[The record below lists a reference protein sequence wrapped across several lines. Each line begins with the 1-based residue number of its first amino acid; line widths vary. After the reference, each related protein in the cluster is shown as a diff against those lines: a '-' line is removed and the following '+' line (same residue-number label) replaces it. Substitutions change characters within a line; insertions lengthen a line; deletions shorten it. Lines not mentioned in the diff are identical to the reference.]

1 MSETRRAKVLV
12 IDDEAGML
20 RAVERILSPEHDV
33 TIAATPAEGL
43 TLVHST
49 NPDLVICDI
58 GMPRMDGFEVMQ
70 RLKQTHPELDVI
82 LMTGMSDPDTHM
94 VRAIR
99 ERAFYFI
106 EKPFNREV
114 MRTLVE
120 RCLELRRLR
129 EAEKMHRA
137 RIDRELAE
145 ARSFQQTMLPP
156 AKAVIEG
163 VAIDARCVACSE
175 LGGDIFDYAPAG
187 PGRAAVLV
195 ADVAGHGMSAA
206 LLTAVVKAAFRSS
219 AVDGFEPL
227 AVVQRV
233 AQGIAGF
240 SARRFVTL
248 EVARIDRNRAV
259 MDFVGAG
266 HPPVIVRAADGQV
279 KLLDATGPLV
289 SPAFGLDEWEQ
300 HSIPFDAAST
310 LLVYTDGVTDAA
322 GDDGRFSRQRLIGHV
337 RSSPARG
344 EALLESILEQVRGF
358 SAGRSQ
364 VDDLTLLTA
373 SYALPL
379 SPRSMTGG

>member
-1 MSETRRAKVLV
+1 MSEPRRAKILV

-20 RAVERILSPEHDV
+20 RAVERILAPEHDV
-33 TIAATPAEGL
+33 TCAPTPAEGL

-58 GMPRMDGFEVMQ
+58 GMPRMDGFEVTQ

-129 EAEKMHRA
+129 EAAKMHRA

-156 AKAVIEG
+156 THATIEG

-219 AVDGFEPL
+219 AADGFEPL
-227 AVVQRV
+227 AVVRRV

-248 EVARIDRNRAV
+248 VVARIDRQRGM

-266 HPPVIVRAADGQV
+266 HPPVIVRGADSEV
-279 KLLDATGPLV
+279 KLLDSTGPLV

-300 HSIPFDAAST
+300 QAVPFERQST
-310 LLVYTDGVTDAA
+310 LLIYTDGITECE
-322 GDDGRFSRQRLIGHV
+322 GDGGLFTRRRLIDHV
-337 RSSPARG
+337 RSTNASG
-344 EALLESILEQVRGF
+344 EALLESILSAVRAF
-358 SAGRSQ
+358 AGPRSSG
-364 VDDLTLLTA
+364 DDLTLLAA
-373 SYALPL
+373 SLA
-379 SPRSMTGG
+379 R

>member
-1 MSETRRAKVLV
+1 MSEPRRAKILV

-43 TLVHST
+43 MLVHST

-129 EAEKMHRA
+129 EAEKLHRA

-187 PGRAAVLV
+187 PGR
-195 ADVAGHGMSAA
+195 
-206 LLTAVVKAAFRSS
+206 
-219 AVDGFEPL
+219 
-227 AVVQRV
+227 
-233 AQGIAGF
+233 
-240 SARRFVTL
+240 
-248 EVARIDRNRAV
+248 
-259 MDFVGAG
+259 
-266 HPPVIVRAADGQV
+266 
-279 KLLDATGPLV
+279 
-289 SPAFGLDEWEQ
+289 
-300 HSIPFDAAST
+300 
-310 LLVYTDGVTDAA
+310 
-322 GDDGRFSRQRLIGHV
+322 
-337 RSSPARG
+337 
-344 EALLESILEQVRGF
+344 
-358 SAGRSQ
+358 
-364 VDDLTLLTA
+364 
-373 SYALPL
+373 
-379 SPRSMTGG
+379 

>member
-1 MSETRRAKVLV
+1 MTEPRRAKILV

-33 TIAATPAEGL
+33 TSASTPAEGL

-156 AKAVIEG
+156 TKAVIEG

-175 LGGDIFDYAPAG
+175 LGGDIFDYASAG

-219 AVDGFEPL
+219 AVDGFEPV
-227 AVVQRV
+227 AVVRRV

-248 EVARIDRNRAV
+248 VVARIERSRAT
-259 MDFVGAG
+259 MEFVSAG
-266 HPPVIVRAADGQV
+266 HPPVIVRAGDAQV

-300 HSIPFDAAST
+300 HGTPFHEGDS
-310 LLVYTDGVTDAA
+310 LLVYTDGITESS
-322 GDDGRFSRQRLIGHV
+322 GETGLFTRRRLIEHV
-337 RSSPARG
+337 RSTRETGA
-344 EALLESILEQVRGF
+344 ALLESILSAVHEF
-358 SAGRSQ
+358 SGERAAA
-364 VDDLTLLTA
+364 DDLTLLTA
-373 SYALPL
+373 SLVH
-379 SPRSMTGG
+379 